1 MQRLRF
7 NEMSDVIVEK
17 FDETKYK
24 NFSRLCVDTAK
35 GTVKQYSIEE
45 ANDKIR
51 KTIIE
56 MAGLSETP
64 TPNEVRKAFKKY
76 GIKIG
81 KFDPVMEVL
90 FQPSY
95 QESDFSG
102 KCEKQAAAA
111 IMKLDLQTI
120 MNARQNILKY
130 VKG

>member
-1 MQRLRF
+1 MRQL
-7 NEMSDVIVEK
+7 
-17 FDETKYK
+17 
-24 NFSRLCVDTAK
+24 
-35 GTVKQYSIEE
+35 
-45 ANDKIR
+45 
-51 KTIIE
+51 
-56 MAGLSETP
+56 MACYMGAE
-64 TPNEVRKAFKKY
+64 FKKY

-102 KCEKQAAAA
+102 KCETQADAA

-120 MNARQNILKY
+120 LNARQNILKY

>member
-64 TPNEVRKAFKKY
+64 TPNEVRKAFKKQSVREAV
-76 GIKIG
+76 
-81 KFDPVMEVL
+81 FEVIEETVEDTL
-90 FQPSY
+90 V
-95 QESDFSG
+95 SG
-102 KCEKQAAAA
+102 WTTAH
-111 IMKLDLQTI
+111 L
-120 MNARQNILKY
+120 ILCQVHLY
-130 VKG
+130 SRSM

>member
-1 MQRLRF
+1 MRQL
-7 NEMSDVIVEK
+7 
-17 FDETKYK
+17 
-24 NFSRLCVDTAK
+24 
-35 GTVKQYSIEE
+35 
-45 ANDKIR
+45 
-51 KTIIE
+51 
-56 MAGLSETP
+56 MACYMGAE
-64 TPNEVRKAFKKY
+64 FKKH

-102 KCEKQAAAA
+102 KCEKQTAAA

-120 MNARQNILKY
+120 MNARQNIFKY